1 MNASCSG
8 LPHLEEAAGEGETG
22 ADKPLAGDLA
32 REDGGGAGDRP
43 RPGLRPLTRCLRQVS
58 VMALSSAPSSLLS
71 SCCSRVWSLP
81 TAKERRA
88 CSSSKVVTLSRTR
101 PSLLLSMESGG
112 GAEAGLP
119 GLAVQFLL
127 LGLGD
132 RAPPPASRAAP
143 RTATLAR
150 ARRRPYEGVSPSC
163 SRVGGEKDCS
173 SNGSHLSGSWRA
185 EPASKSGSGG
195 EREDR
200 RARQPWQMSSRSR

>member
-1 MNASCSG
+1 MHRDIHLVIYLNMLCTRLDTNFMNASCSG

-88 CSSSKVVTLSRTR
+88 CNESLAFVLYTKILEHDYLLQQQGGDPLQDQAQ
-101 PSLLLSMESGG
+101 PSPLNGI
-112 GAEAGLP
+112 
-119 GLAVQFLL
+119 
-127 LGLGD
+127 
-132 RAPPPASRAAP
+132 
-143 RTATLAR
+143 
-150 ARRRPYEGVSPSC
+150 RRR
-163 SRVGGEKDCS
+163 
-173 SNGSHLSGSWRA
+173 
-185 EPASKSGSGG
+185 
-195 EREDR
+195 
-200 RARQPWQMSSRSR
+200 SRSRPTRACSAVSTAWTRRASPSSSFSGCTAHCYVGKGKQKTI

>member
-1 MNASCSG
+1 MKASWSG
-8 LPHLEEAAGEGETG
+8 LPHLEAAGEGETG
-22 ADKPLAGDLA
+22 AERPAGDLA

-43 RPGLRPLTRCLRQVS
+43 RPGLRPLTRWRRHVS

-81 TAKERRA
+81 TAKDRRA
-88 CSSSKVVTLSRTR
+88 CSSSKVVTLSRTK

-132 RAPPPASRAAP
+132 RAPPASRAAP

-150 ARRRPYEGVSPSC
+150 ASRRPYDGVSPSC

-173 SNGSHLSGSWRA
+173 SSGSHLSGSWRA
-185 EPASKSGSGG
+185 EPANKSGSGG
-195 EREDR
+195 ERDER